1 MIGNGRARWE
11 LSQPCLGKSHS
22 QTLTSRCEADRGD
35 SEGALRLVPPGLGS
49 PRVPGRLALLSTP
62 CLPAQTPNPEQLTGP
77 KAVILLLGR
86 QHLCVPQPAATHNLD
101 TKAQYRV
108 GEKELRDGAEAGPA
122 LLLVL
127 QQFHHIEDLHGQQGH
142 S

>member
-1 MIGNGRARWE
+1 MTK
-11 LSQPCLGKSHS
+11 P
-22 QTLTSRCEADRGD
+22 LT
-35 SEGALRLVPPGLGS
+35 
-49 PRVPGRLALLSTP
+49 LSTSVLP
-62 CLPAQTPNPEQLTGP
+62 CLPTQTPNPEQLTCP

-127 QQFHHIEDLHGQQGH
+127 QQFHHIEDLHGQQVTAEFRG
-142 S
+142 

>member
-1 MIGNGRARWE
+1 MTKP
-11 LSQPCLGKSHS
+11 L
-22 QTLTSRCEADRGD
+22 TLCT
-35 SEGALRLVPPGLGS
+35 
-49 PRVPGRLALLSTP
+49 LALP
-62 CLPAQTPNPEQLTGP
+62 YLPTQTPDPEQLTGP

-101 TKAQYRV
+101 TEAQDRV

-127 QQFHHIEDLHGQQGH
+127 QQFHHVEDLHRWQGH